1 LREIQH
7 KDEDK
12 TLKVSEFDALFLRFE
27 IIPKQRTIILCLQ
40 GFSVISIIGLNANL
54 AKIGN
59 IVVQVLT

>member
-12 TLKVSEFDALFLRFE
+12 TLKASEFDALFLRFE
-27 IIPKQRTIILCLQ
+27 IIPKERTIILCLQ

-54 AKIGN
+54 ARIGN